1 MPGGKE
7 NTMSDTNGAQPSAL
21 SNLASII
28 IPCCGM
34 LEYTKLLVPSL
45 LEHTRQPYELIFMD
59 IGSLDGTAEYLA
71 GLAAGVRHCRVTV
84 VRAESDLGIPEA
96 CREALG
102 TASGEYVVLLNNDTI
117 VTEHWLNKLSGAAD
131 SLRVA
136 LVGPMSNYAAPPQLV
151 EVVPYRLAV
160 SNQGSAGNGWSEA
173 NGRRG
178 HSGSLTADRCSLTA
192 LAAVNSFAK
201 DRQEKHAGKWLQVER
216 LGGFCLLMTRAVLNK
231 LGSSVNEWSDL
242 GLFDTDILSAKAR
255 EAGFALA
262 VCRDVFIHHFG
273 TRTFAHGGGK
283 AAADIH

>member
-1 MPGGKE
+1 
-7 NTMSDTNGAQPSAL
+7 MSDTNGAQPSAL

-45 LEHTRQPYELIFMD
+45 LEHTREPYELIFMD

-71 GLAAGVRHCRVTV
+71 GLAAGVRHCRVAV
-84 VRAESDLGIPEA
+84 VCAETDLGIGDA

-102 TASGEYVVLLNNDTI
+102 TAAGEYVVLLNNDTI
-117 VTEHWLNKLSGAAD
+117 VTEHWLNKLIGMTKSVQVGLA
-131 SLRVA
+131 
-136 LVGPMSNYAAPPQLV
+136 GPMSNYAAPPQLV
-151 EVVPYRLAV
+151 EIVPYRLGAAV
-160 SNQGSAGNGWSEA
+160 VESGEPSAGRGAWRGEREA
-173 NGRRG
+173 RSAGDAAPPALRAPLFAL
-178 HSGSLTADRCSLTA
+178 HAFAQDRA
-192 LAAVNSFAK
+192 
-201 DRQEKHAGKWLQVER
+201 EKHKGKWLQVER

-231 LGSSVNEWSDL
+231 LGSAVNEWSDL

-273 TRTFAHGGGK
+273 TRTFAHGGGTI
-283 AAADIH
+283 ANANS